1 MRGAF
6 LLLIASAGF
15 AQTLVFEHA
24 TVIDATG
31 APPKP
36 DFTVVVRAG
45 RIVSVQ
51 PRVDAIADAVVI
63 DATGKF
69 LIPGL
74 WDMHMHITAPQI
86 MFPLLVAN
94 GITGVRE
101 MYSGAALATIRQW
114 KLLPDAPRMFAP
126 GFIDGP
132 LMTGTSPDAVAVA
145 NAEQA
150 RAAVR
155 ALAADGADFLK
166 VYNSVPRDAF
176 FALMEEAR
184 AAGIPVAGHVPEEV
198 SPLEASAAGIR
209 SEEHLNNILLNASTD
224 EVRLR
229 RERVAMMYDPE
240 ITGAQR
246 LRLLA
251 WPMLAGLVDT
261 YDEKKAE
268 AVFQAFVKN
277 GTWQTPTLAILD
289 GFVHEMDE
297 HFVNDPRRR
306 FLPKVWTD
314 NWDPR
319 VIYYLRD
326 ESPAEYEV
334 LHQRMRMLLTRYRKL
349 VGDMHRAG
357 VELLAGT
364 DTNPLNPVLPGWGLH
379 QELVLLQES
388 GLTNMQALQTA
399 TRNPARYFGILE
411 ETGTVE
417 EGKSADLVLLD
428 ADPLEDIRNTQKI
441 NAVVMRGRYY
451 SRTDLDGMLERAA
464 AISAGAR

>member
-1 MRGAF
+1 M
-6 LLLIASAGF
+6 
-15 AQTLVFEHA
+15 
-24 TVIDATG
+24 
-31 APPKP
+31 
-36 DFTVVVRAG
+36 
-45 RIVSVQ
+45 
-51 PRVDAIADAVVI
+51 
-63 DATGKF
+63 
-69 LIPGL
+69 
-74 WDMHMHITAPQI
+74 
-86 MFPLLVAN
+86 
-94 GITGVRE
+94 
-101 MYSGAALATIRQW
+101 
-114 KLLPDAPRMFAP
+114 
-126 GFIDGP
+126 
-132 LMTGTSPDAVAVA
+132 
-145 NAEQA
+145 
-150 RAAVR
+150 R

-176 FALMEEAR
+176 LALMEEAR

-229 RERVAMMYDPE
+229 RERVAMMYDPK

-261 YDEKKAE
+261 YDEKKAA

-289 GFVHEMDE
+289 GFVHELDDE
-297 HFVNDPRRR
+297 FVNDPRRR

-379 QELVLLQES
+379 QELVLLAGVRTDKYASAADGYAES
-388 GLTNMQALQTA
+388 GAVLWDFGGDGDGGGREVGGLGFVGCGSVGGYSEHAEDQCCRDAGALLFA
-399 TRNPARYFGILE
+399 GGSGRDVGAGGCGFGR
-411 ETGTVE
+411 G
-417 EGKSADLVLLD
+417 GGSAGPEV
-428 ADPLEDIRNTQKI
+428 R
-441 NAVVMRGRYY
+441 RGRG
-451 SRTDLDGMLERAA
+451 RPPHMG
-464 AISAGAR
+464 G

>member
-1 MRGAF
+1 
-6 LLLIASAGF
+6 
-15 AQTLVFEHA
+15 
-24 TVIDATG
+24 
-31 APPKP
+31 
-36 DFTVVVRAG
+36 
-45 RIVSVQ
+45 
-51 PRVDAIADAVVI
+51 
-63 DATGKF
+63 
-69 LIPGL
+69 
-74 WDMHMHITAPQI
+74 
-86 MFPLLVAN
+86 
-94 GITGVRE
+94 
-101 MYSGAALATIRQW
+101 
-114 KLLPDAPRMFAP
+114 
-126 GFIDGP
+126 
-132 LMTGTSPDAVAVA
+132 
-145 NAEQA
+145 
-150 RAAVR
+150 
-155 ALAADGADFLK
+155 
-166 VYNSVPRDAF
+166 
-176 FALMEEAR
+176 
-184 AAGIPVAGHVPEEV
+184 VAGHVPEEV
-198 SPLEASAAGIR
+198 SPLEASVAGIR

-229 RERVAMMYDPE
+229 RERVATMYDPK

-261 YDEKKAE
+261 YDENKAA
-268 AVFQAFVKN
+268 AVFREFVKN

-289 GFVHEMDE
+289 GFVHELDNE
-297 HFVNDPRRR
+297 FINDPRRR

-357 VELLAGT
+357 GELLAGT

-379 QELVLLQES
+379 QEMVLLAES

-411 ETGTVE
+411 QTGTVE

-441 NAVVMRGRYY
+441 NAVVMRGHYY
-451 SRTDLDGMLERAA
+451 SREDLDAMLERAA
-464 AISAGAR
+464 AASAGAR

>member
-1 MRGAF
+1 
-6 LLLIASAGF
+6 
-15 AQTLVFEHA
+15 
-24 TVIDATG
+24 
-31 APPKP
+31 
-36 DFTVVVRAG
+36 
-45 RIVSVQ
+45 
-51 PRVDAIADAVVI
+51 
-63 DATGKF
+63 
-69 LIPGL
+69 
-74 WDMHMHITAPQI
+74 
-86 MFPLLVAN
+86 
-94 GITGVRE
+94 
-101 MYSGAALATIRQW
+101 
-114 KLLPDAPRMFAP
+114 
-126 GFIDGP
+126 
-132 LMTGTSPDAVAVA
+132 
-145 NAEQA
+145 
-150 RAAVR
+150 
-155 ALAADGADFLK
+155 
-166 VYNSVPRDAF
+166 
-176 FALMEEAR
+176 MEEAR

-229 RERVAMMYDPE
+229 RERVAMMYDPK

-261 YDEKKAE
+261 YDEKKAA

-297 HFVNDPRRR
+297 DFVNDPRRR

-451 SRTDLDGMLERAA
+451 SRGDLDGMLETGGCDFGGGSLIAA
-464 AISAGAR
+464 AFYFYQAAVECGAAADVG